1 MAVSAKLKL
10 DPQWYTYRSVMKLVQ
25 GAGRSIR
32 HENDYAITY
41 ILDESA
47 TDLIKRGN
55 TIPPSMVERIYNRN
69 NVSDS
74 FSYIPICFWRSNGI
88 CSS

>member
-25 GAGRSIR
+25 GDGRSIR

-47 TDLIKRGN
+47 TDLIKRTN
-55 TIPPSMVERIYNRN
+55 TMLPQWFKESIIETT
-69 NVSDS
+69 
-74 FSYIPICFWRSNGI
+74 
-88 CSS
+88 